1 MPHAVTHFLIPAIII
16 DLFRDFYLRKR
27 DRLTFPLHYVLIG
40 GLAGLLPDLDIAL
53 YYLLSF
59 FGFTIQQV
67 HRTFSHNIFVP
78 LGFLILGFIF
88 LKIKNPFLGKHRL
101 KLSTIF
107 FVASFGVLIHLI
119 LDATLGG
126 PVVLFYPFSEFT
138 IQLDLLQN
146 LPKTFQSTI
155 IPVIDAVL
163 LVLWMI
169 YLEVRH
175 KISDFI

>member
-16 DLFRDFYLRKR
+16 SLFRDFYLRKR
-27 DRLTFPLHYVLIG
+27 DRLKFPLHYVLIA
-40 GLAGLLPDLDIAL
+40 GLAGMLPDLDIAL

-59 FGFTIQQV
+59 FGFTLQQM
-67 HRTFSHNIFVP
+67 HRTFSHNIFIP
-78 LGFLILGFIF
+78 LGFIILGFIF
-88 LKIKNPFLGKHRL
+88 LKIRNPFLGKHKL

-107 FVASFGVLIHLI
+107 FVASFGVLTHLI

-126 PVVLFYPFSEFT
+126 PIVLFYPFSTFT

-146 LPKTFQSTI
+146 LPQAFQSTI
-155 IPVIDAVL
+155 LPVIDAL
-163 LVLWMI
+163 LLILWMI
-169 YLEVRH
+169 YIEVRH